1 MKLPHLSFGS
11 RLREAARVGH
21 TSSDAVE
28 PSGYCG
34 TGWHER
40 LVRDRWG
47 DANFS
52 DSCKAH
58 DECYD
63 TCGRRKPDCDHQF
76 ELNMEAECRR
86 AYPGGGIDYV
96 RRNSCIGV
104 ANTYAVAVER
114 MGGDAYR
121 AAQRNSGC

>member
-1 MKLPHLSFGS
+1 MKLPQLTSVS
-11 RLREAARVGH
+11 RLHEIAKGGC
-21 TSSDAVE
+21 TSADAVD

-34 TGWHER
+34 TGWHKP
-40 LVRDRWG
+40 LVPDNWG

-63 TCGRRKPDCDHQF
+63 TCGGSKPDCDHQF
-76 ELNMEAECRR
+76 ERSMEAECRR

-104 ANTYAVAVER
+104 ANTYAVAVEHL
-114 MGGDAYR
+114 GGPAYHDA
-121 AAQRNSGC
+121 QTNSGC